1 MPRPATHIPSLTPP
15 PGLAPSLAGELKQV
29 ILIGLTPSIAA
40 HLMTPIRAVA
50 PGAELQM
57 TRPADL
63 GTPVLPESALLIV
76 QDRTP
81 EADGLEIV
89 RRLRNRG
96 VEAPAILV
104 VTSDDF
110 QCPSDLDQ
118 LDDLDVIPLSELSR
132 FALRRSLVL
141 LSSRRDREQ
150 LLEEVGGKLHAYER
164 LLAAR
169 DQERQRVLDVATALE
184 RRLSATEKS
193 FQDTESEMAE
203 KLARADAHTNRLEQ
217 RIAELEASGGEE
229 GGKKTRVRAAE
240 DHRRRRQH
248 VLELAFLRDQRIQQD
263 QALAELRQTC
273 AAQEQEIQRLEA
285 QQIQVGDMATRL
297 QASERVRTSQTQVI
311 LLLQRRI
318 KDVEQNLATIATL
331 LQAEDN
337 DPDALLEELATR
349 LTQVESVRSEQQG
362 TIDRLSRSL
371 AEQQIDNA
379 LDKRESRT
387 DVVVQ
392 VDDAVQRCHRLG
404 RPLICLMIGIDDATG
419 LRSELGSISYDF
431 MQVQI
436 AHRLQL
442 TLRRGD
448 VVMRYGDGE
457 FVLITDAKTV
467 ACARSHAER
476 LIREVCAASLE
487 LGDRSLEI
495 GVSIAVLA
503 YEHDAG
509 DARAASGAHE
519 LLRRAKGTLLEAQ
532 ARGSRQILV
541 GSGSP
546 GPIPL
551 PDSEAVTQRVRFS

>member
-1 MPRPATHIPSLTPP
+1 MSRRPTHIPSLTPP
-15 PGLAPSLAGELKQV
+15 VGPSPCLAGELKQV
-29 ILIGLTPSIAA
+29 ILIGLSPSIAA
-40 HLMTPIRAVA
+40 HLMAPIRAVA
-50 PGAELQM
+50 PDAELQM
-57 TRPADL
+57 TRPTDL
-63 GTPVLPESALLIV
+63 GTPFPAGTLLIV
-76 QDRTP
+76 QDRTA

-89 RRLRNRG
+89 RRLRARG
-96 VEAPAILV
+96 VVAPAILV
-104 VTSDDF
+104 VTTDDF

-141 LSSRRDREQ
+141 LSSRRDRET

-164 LLAAR
+164 LLSAR
-169 DQERQRVLDVATALE
+169 DEERQRVLDVATALE
-184 RRLSATEKS
+184 RRLSATEQA
-193 FQDTESEMAE
+193 FQNTESEMAE
-203 KLARADAHTNRLEQ
+203 KLARADAYAAELEQ
-217 RIAELEASGGEE
+217 RIVELEVPGGED
-229 GGKKTRVRAAE
+229 GSDQTRARAAE
-240 DHRRRRQH
+240 DHRLRRQH
-248 VLELAFLRDQRIQQD
+248 ALELAFHSDQRIHQD
-263 QALAELRQTC
+263 RELTELRQTC
-273 AAQEQEIQRLEA
+273 AAQEQELQRLEA
-285 QQIQVGDMATRL
+285 QRVQVGDMATRL

-311 LLLQRRI
+311 LLYQRRI

-349 LTQVESVRSEQQG
+349 LAQVESVRSEQQG

-379 LDKRESRT
+379 LDKRGSRT
-387 DVVVQ
+387 DVVAQ
-392 VDDAVQRCHRLG
+392 VDDAVQRSRRLG
-404 RPLICLMIGIDDATG
+404 TPLVCLMIGIDDAMG

-467 ACARSHAER
+467 ACARSHAQR
-476 LIREVCAASLE
+476 LIREVCGAPLK
-487 LGDRSLEI
+487 LGDRSFEI

-503 YEHDAG
+503 YDQDTGDTHDI
-509 DARAASGAHE
+509 SGAHE

-532 ARGSRQILV
+532 ARGSRQILA
-541 GSGSP
+541 GTGGH
-546 GPIPL
+546 GPVP
-551 PDSEAVTQRVRFS
+551 PPASEAVTQRARFS